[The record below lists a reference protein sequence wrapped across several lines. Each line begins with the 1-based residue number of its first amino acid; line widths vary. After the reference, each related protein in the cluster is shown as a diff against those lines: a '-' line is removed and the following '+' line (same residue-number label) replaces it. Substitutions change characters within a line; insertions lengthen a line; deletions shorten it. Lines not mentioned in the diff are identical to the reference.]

1 MSPNGNLDWR
11 KSFAG
16 TLTTAEEAIR
26 LLRPGRRIF
35 IGSGAAEPVNLVEA
49 MVRCGTQLAENE
61 VVHILTLGPAP
72 YAAPDCADR
81 FRHNAF
87 FIGPNTRAAVREGRA
102 DFTPVFL
109 SEIPDLLRSG
119 RASVDAALVQ
129 VSLPDENGFA
139 SLGVSVDVVRAAVDS
154 ARIVIA
160 EVNPRMPRTR
170 GDTRL
175 DLRRCAAL
183 VAVDRPLL
191 ERRPPEPD
199 GVSRAIGEAVADLVP
214 DGATL
219 QVGIGRAPSAILA
232 ALHNHRD
239 LGIHTEMLSDGILE
253 LLKAG
258 VVTGQRK
265 SLLPGRLVASFLM
278 GSEAL
283 YAWADNNEQLHMAP
297 SDWVNDPQ
305 IIARNDRMV
314 SINTALAV
322 DLTGQVAADSLES
335 GFYSG
340 IGGQVDFVR
349 GAARSRGGRSLIVFP
364 SLARDGTVSRIQPT
378 LPEGAA
384 VVTSRGDVRYI
395 VTEYGVA
402 DLWGKSVRER
412 ALALVAVAHPDHRSE
427 LLTAAKQRHWVLPD
441 QPVPKVPFETRHW
454 DEALPDGEVVRVRA
468 ARQTDEK
475 KVHELLYALSPES
488 VYQRYFT
495 ARQIHPRAEV
505 LAFLDTDPRSS
516 CALVAERLEDT
527 SVLGIARYD
536 LDLTSGMGEL
546 GIVVAQ
552 SWQKRGVGTAL
563 VRKLVEVGKQH
574 GVRGLRADALVG
586 NPGILGVLRR
596 VGLTDVPM
604 PNAGIYSVQF
614 MFPRDGT
621 TRAGTAAEKE
631 APANIAL
638 PDAAD

>member
-1 MSPNGNLDWR
+1 MSENVDGRSLDWR
-11 KSFAG
+11 QRFSDRLA
-16 TLTTAEEAIR
+16 TADEAIR

-35 IGSGAAEPVNLVEA
+35 IGSGAAQPVTLVEA
-49 MVRCGTQLAENE
+49 MVRCGTQLADNE

-72 YAAPDCADR
+72 YAATACADR

-87 FIGPNTRAAVREGRA
+87 FIGANTRAAVREGRA

-119 RASVDAALVQ
+119 RAAVDAALVQ
-129 VSLPDENGFA
+129 VSLPDAEGFA

-160 EVNPRMPRTR
+160 EVNPRMPRTP
-170 GDTRL
+170 GDTDL
-175 DLRRCAAL
+175 DLRLCAAL
-183 VAVDRPLL
+183 VAVDHPLL
-191 ERRPPEPD
+191 ERRPPESD
-199 GVSRAIGEAVADLVP
+199 AVSRAIGDAVADLVP

-232 ALHNHRD
+232 ALHGHRD
-239 LGIHTEMLSDGILE
+239 LGVHTEMLSDGVLD
-253 LLKAG
+253 LVRSGA
-258 VVTGQRK
+258 VTGRRK
-265 SLLPGRLVASFLM
+265 SLLPGKLVASFLM

-283 YAWADNNEQLHMAP
+283 YAWADNNEQLYMAA

-314 SINTALAV
+314 SINTALVV
-322 DLTGQVAADSLES
+322 DLTGQVAADTLES

-364 SLARDGTVSRIQPT
+364 SLTADGTVSRIQPA

-412 ALALVAVAHPDHRSE
+412 ALSLMAIAHPDHRSE
-427 LLTAAKQRHWVLPD
+427 LLAAAKQRHWVLPD
-441 QPVPKVPFETRHW
+441 QPLPRVPFEERHW
-454 DEALPDGEVVRVRA
+454 DEVLPGGEKVRVRA
-468 ARQTDEK
+468 ARQTDES

-516 CALVAERLEDT
+516 CALVAERLEDA
-527 SVLGIARYD
+527 SLLGIARYD

-552 SWQKRGVGTAL
+552 GWQKRGIGTAL
-563 VRKLVEVGKQH
+563 VRRLVEVGKRH
-574 GVRGLRADALVG
+574 GVKGLRADVLVG

-596 VGLTDVPM
+596 VGLTDVP
-604 PNAGIYSVQF
+604 
-614 MFPRDGT
+614 
-621 TRAGTAAEKE
+621 
-631 APANIAL
+631 L
-638 PDAAD
+638 PDGGVYAVEFPFPPDSPV

>member
-1 MSPNGNLDWR
+1 MTNNDDASSLNWQHRFRDRLV
-11 KSFAG
+11 
-16 TLTTAEEAIR
+16 TAEQAIR

-35 IGSGAAEPVNLVEA
+35 VGSGAAQPVSLVEA
-49 MVRCGTQLAENE
+49 MVQCGNQLSDNE

-72 YAAPDCADR
+72 YAASSCADR

-87 FIGPNTRAAVREGRA
+87 FIGSNTRSAVREGRA

-109 SEIPDLLRSG
+109 SELPGLLRSG
-119 RASVDAALVQ
+119 RSAVDAALVQ
-129 VSLPDENGFA
+129 VSLPDAEGIS

-175 DLRRCAAL
+175 DLGRCAAL
-183 VAVDRPLL
+183 VEVDRPVL
-191 ERRPPEPD
+191 ERRPPAPD
-199 GVSRAIGEAVADLVP
+199 AVSRAIGETVADLVP

-232 ALHNHRD
+232 ALHGHRD
-239 LGIHTEMLSDGILE
+239 LGIHTEMLSDGVLD
-253 LLKAG
+253 LVRSGA
-258 VVTGQRK
+258 VTGRRK
-265 SLLPGRLVASFLM
+265 SLLPGKLVASFLM

-283 YAWADNNEQLHMAP
+283 YTWAHDNEQLHMAA

-305 IIARNDRMV
+305 IIAQNDRMV

-322 DLTGQVAADSLES
+322 DLTGQVAADTLES

-364 SLARDGTVSRIQPT
+364 SLARDGTVSRIQSV

-412 ALALVAVAHPDHRSE
+412 ALALVAIAHPEHRSE
-427 LLTAAKQRHWVLPD
+427 LLAAAKQRHWVLPD
-441 QPVPKVPFETRHW
+441 QPLPKVPFETRHW
-454 DEALPDGEVVRVRA
+454 DEVLADGQEVRVRA
-468 ARQTDEK
+468 ARLTDET

-495 ARQIHPRAEV
+495 ARQTHPRSEV
-505 LAFLDTDPRSS
+505 LAVLDADPRGS
-516 CALVAERLEDT
+516 CALVAERREDA
-527 SVLGIARYD
+527 SLLGVARYD
-536 LDLTSGMGEL
+536 LDLTTRMGEL

-552 SWQKRGVGTAL
+552 GWQRRGIGTAL
-563 VRKLVEVGKQH
+563 VRRLVEVGKQH
-574 GVRGLRADALVG
+574 GVKGLRADVLVG
-586 NPGILGVLRR
+586 NAGILGVLRR
-596 VGLTDVPM
+596 VGLRDLPL
-604 PNAGIYSVQF
+604 PDAGIYSVEF
-614 MFPRDGT
+614 AFTG
-621 TRAGTAAEKE
+621 GAA
-631 APANIAL
+631 
-638 PDAAD
+638 